1 MYISKGGLHQQGLNE
16 ATFKAN
22 QGFVDLGFILNR
34 FVAPLNFNPKSGIR
48 ILT

>member
-22 QGFVDLGFILNR
+22 QGFV
-34 FVAPLNFNPKSGIR
+34 APLNFKPKSGIR
-48 ILT
+48 IIT